1 MNKNNRSGEER
12 KKMIEKATSQFADLD
27 EIDKAYISGYVS
39 GKQEERQKWAQSNED
54 KKVML

>member
-1 MNKNNRSGEER
+1 MNKNNRSREEK

-39 GKQEERQKWAQSNED
+39 GKQEERQKWAQRNED
-54 KKVML
+54 KKIML